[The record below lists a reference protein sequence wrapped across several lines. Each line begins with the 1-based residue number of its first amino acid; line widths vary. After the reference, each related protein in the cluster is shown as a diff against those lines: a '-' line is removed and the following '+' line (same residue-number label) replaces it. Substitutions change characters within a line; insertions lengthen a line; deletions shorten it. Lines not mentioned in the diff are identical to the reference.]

1 MRKPRMPKK
10 RIEGTYP
17 IDTGTASIIDDPLR
31 DGGFTLEVN
40 DVPSSYIVLGAP
52 EVLTYDYME
61 WLADVVAEA
70 GDGSSFTSTHLGAA
84 ACVLPS
90 YFHQRWGGEH
100 TAVEVDGALADLVRW
115 AFEPAVPIVVAE
127 ARAYTHA
134 LTAGSQDV
142 IVRDVFAGPATP
154 RPLTTVEFFRA
165 AHAALKPGG
174 LYIANVGD
182 RHGLPEA
189 HAELAGMREVFAHV
203 AAVAK
208 QDMLDGRAYGNIVL
222 AGSDRPLPLGASK
235 LIDAT
240 LPRRD

>member
-17 IDTGTASIIDDPLR
+17 IDTGTASIIEDPLR

-61 WLADVVAEA
+61 WIADVVAEA

-165 AHAALKPGG
+165 AHAALKPGLRVKKCVWLG
-174 LYIANVGD
+174 VS
-182 RHGLPEA
+182 HG
-189 HAELAGMREVFAHV
+189 G
-203 AAVAK
+203 
-208 QDMLDGRAYGNIVL
+208 
-222 AGSDRPLPLGASK
+222 
-235 LIDAT
+235 
-240 LPRRD
+240 

>member
-17 IDTGTASIIDDPLR
+17 IDTGTASIIEDPLR

-61 WLADVVAEA
+61 WIADVVAEA

-174 LYIANVGD
+174 HYIANVGD

-189 HAELAGMREVFAHV
+189 RAELAGMREVFAHV